1 MQHDDVCVYYCYAT
15 VAMDAHLTS
24 SEGEGG
30 SKLQGGGVGGGKKMA
45 GQGQGQGKVSPRT
58 SRQPSVFAFWR
69 PEVNRATLKKQSS

>member
-1 MQHDDVCVYYCYAT
+1 MQHDVCVCYCYAT

-30 SKLQGGGVGGGKKMA
+30 STLQGGGKKIA

-69 PEVNRATLKKQSS
+69 PEVNHVTLKK